1 MARFSAL
8 FRTNPAASCFA
19 QAFARLEGGGGV
31 SWGALVI
38 YAFLHKRAGF
48 SSRLPR
54 LRSIVLPTTAVA
66 ACPRL
71 RNYNVWLQWIGGQC
85 SSGMSASG
93 AATCASMGWI
103 LPIAERFSLGLI
115 CRFSMTVPRTAK
127 LDF

>member
-1 MARFSAL
+1 MARNSVL
-8 FRTNPAASCFA
+8 FCLFFVAICFA
-19 QAFARLEGGGGV
+19 QALARLEDRSGL
-31 SWGALVI
+31 SWGVLVI

-54 LRSIVLPTTAVA
+54 QRSIVLPSTAVA

-93 AATCASMGWI
+93 AATCVSMGWI
-103 LPIAERFSLGLI
+103 LPIAERYSLGLFR
-115 CRFSMTVPRTAK
+115 RFSMTVPRTAK